1 MSDYYDRLEQQLM
14 RATARPSP
22 RARRAPIVLWRP
34 RRDLYAVAASLA
46 VVAIVAAIFIGLR
59 PSTRHV
65 TQPPAQHGL
74 AVVHNYGDAAMPA
87 LLGYEC
93 KTKLLPPP
101 GGRPL
106 TAPDLRFCNIHDRT
120 GRTLQHPRASG
131 TVSVSV
137 KPGGEVFSIDALGLP
152 RSPRDSD
159 YAVWL
164 LSGRQNTAGN
174 YTPISGQKPTFVGI
188 VTPPVG
194 ASGRLRAQGL
204 IPTLSAHQATGHY
217 LFAVTRQA
225 HPSNKSLGRIVLE
238 GWLSF

>member
-1 MSDYYDRLEQQLM
+1 MATIAKFLPLA
-14 RATARPSP
+14 RA
-22 RARRAPIVLWRP
+22 L
-34 RRDLYAVAASLA
+34 
-46 VVAIVAAIFIGLR
+46 G
-59 PSTRHV
+59 
-65 TQPPAQHGL
+65 
-74 AVVHNYGDAAMPA
+74 
-87 LLGYEC
+87 GYEC

-101 GGRPL
+101 GGRPF

-152 RSPRDSD
+152 RSPRGGD

-164 LSGRQNTAGN
+164 LSGRRNRAGN
-174 YTPISGQKPTFVGI
+174 YTPISGQKPIFVGI

-194 ASGRLRAQGL
+194 ASGRLRAQGR
-204 IPTLSAHQATGHY
+204 IPTLSAKQATGHY
-217 LFAVTRQA
+217 LFVITRQA
-225 HPSNKSLGRIVLE
+225 QPSNKSLGQLVLE